1 MNNIVENV
9 IAAIIVGALAT
20 AIVLL
25 LRAFG
30 LSTQMS
36 VNVALFALPAFAVII
51 LVSRN
56 LSPSVTVVQSGAIR

>member
-1 MNNIVENV
+1 MKNIIENI
-9 IAAIIVGALAT
+9 IAAIIVGALST
-20 AIVLL
+20 AIGLL

-36 VNVALFALPAFAVII
+36 VNVALFALPALAAII

-56 LSPSVTVVQSGAIR
+56 LYPR